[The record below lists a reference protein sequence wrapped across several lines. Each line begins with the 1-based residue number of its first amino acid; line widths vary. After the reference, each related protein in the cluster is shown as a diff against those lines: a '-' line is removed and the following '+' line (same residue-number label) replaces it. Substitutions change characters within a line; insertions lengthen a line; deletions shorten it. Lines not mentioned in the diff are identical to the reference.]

1 MNNKTRPGHTTD
13 VKKYLAS
20 LDNAKR
26 RSDAEAVLELMQEI
40 TGQDACMWGA
50 SMIGFGSYHYK
61 YDSGREGDWF
71 VTGLA
76 PRKQQLVV
84 YIMSG
89 LEKYP
94 QLLEKLGRFKTGK
107 SCLYISKLEDINVR
121 VLGQLIRKSV
131 ADMRKNYA
139 CQ

>member
-40 TGQDACMWGA
+40 TG
-50 SMIGFGSYHYK
+50 
-61 YDSGREGDWF
+61 
-71 VTGLA
+71 
-76 PRKQQLVV
+76 
-84 YIMSG
+84 
-89 LEKYP
+89 
-94 QLLEKLGRFKTGK
+94 K

-121 VLGQLIRKSV
+121 VLDQLIRKSV
-131 ADMRKNYA
+131 ADMRKNYD